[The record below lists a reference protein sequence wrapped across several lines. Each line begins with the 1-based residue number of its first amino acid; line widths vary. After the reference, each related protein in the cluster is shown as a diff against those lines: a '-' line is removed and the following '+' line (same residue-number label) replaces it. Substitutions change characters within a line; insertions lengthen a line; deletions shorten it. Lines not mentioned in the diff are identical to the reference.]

1 MRSPPSSHFA
11 PGVDLSFSP
20 LLLWLFHSRGGL
32 FPHEVIC
39 PSGPDPPA
47 RAILSRAVLIP
58 RRGVF
63 HCTAAFSPPAGRLLL
78 PAEVTSSNRG
88 SVELWLASSIVAGPV

>member
-58 RRGVF
+58 RRESS
-63 HCTAAFSPPAGRLLL
+63 TALRLSRPQLGGFCFQL
-78 PAEVTSSNRG
+78 K
-88 SVELWLASSIVAGPV
+88 